1 MPVTVSVVSHMQD
14 DNNALKLFLLG
25 FLTLFLELILI
36 RYLAGNIWNLG
47 YFPNLVLLAV
57 FVGMGTGFVFHHRF
71 SPKVSAWLFQGAVIL
86 LVALVAFLYWK
97 RPAIPGFGR
106 GFGEVGGEIFY
117 TATPVKQEEIS
128 WLAFAAWFFSIVF
141 VFAFISQRTA
151 KLFSLFPPL
160 KAYTLDISGSCSG
173 ILTFMAMSWFQAPA
187 WIWFLALIPLF
198 ISVQNNW
205 IRRLAVLPLLGTAAW
220 IAWHQDSKLLS
231 DPDFAGIMEVHW
243 SPYQKV
249 EYTSDTKTPHQIFV
263 NGVYHQNMNES
274 EKISRAFYS
283 SPYKEREMQ
292 KLPAY
297 KDILIIG
304 AGSGNDV
311 AAALMHGANHVDAVE
326 IDPVIADL
334 GKKHHPARPYDDS
347 RVRLIIDDARS
358 FMTNTRNRY
367 DLIVFAL
374 TDSLVK
380 VSPMAQL
387 RLENYI
393 YTTDSIRRAYSL
405 LTESGDL
412 LFYNQYRKPWLIEK
426 LQIMIHDATGKYA
439 RAILQRDAFAVLLV
453 GKHSESKVNLTLSPI
468 DPATDDWP
476 FPYLKVRGIPDLYI
490 GAITALA
497 FLSILLMILVQHSAR
512 SLENHGRLP
521 LKLAFFFMGT
531 AFLLLETKSVIQ
543 FSLLFGTTW
552 INNSL
557 VFLGILV
564 LVLIA
569 NWTATLFQNTRRVLW
584 TSYALLLAFCI
595 AALVFP
601 LSGLLSIEQPW
612 LRFLLASLFTF
623 SPIYF
628 ANLIFS
634 VTFRNQPVAEH
645 LFGWNLIGATAGG
658 ALEYTS
664 MAFGYNMLAAIVAVC
679 YTVVFSLLLF
689 TARRR
694 KLVEVG

>member
-1 MPVTVSVVSHMQD
+1 MTAA
-14 DNNALKLFLLG
+14 NNNSLKLFLLG

-57 FVGMGTGFVFHHRF
+57 FVGMGSGFVFHHRL
-71 SPKVSAWLFQGAVIL
+71 SPKSSDRIFLIAILL

-97 RPAIPGFGR
+97 RPAVPGFGR
-106 GFGEVGGEIFY
+106 GLGEVGGEIFY
-117 TATPVKQEEIS
+117 TATPVKQEQIS
-128 WLAFAAWFFSIVF
+128 WLSFALWFFSIVLI
-141 VFAFISQRTA
+141 FAFISQRTA

-160 KAYTLDISGSCSG
+160 KAYTLDISGSCTG
-173 ILTFMAMSWFQAPA
+173 ILTFMLMSWLHAPA

-198 ISVQNNW
+198 ATVQNNLKNK
-205 IRRLAVLPLLGTAAW
+205 LAVLPLLAITAWVAW
-220 IAWHQDSKLLS
+220 NQDSKLLS
-231 DPDFAGIMEVHW
+231 DPNFAGTMEVHW

-249 EYTSDTKTPHQIFV
+249 EYTLDTKTPHQIFV
-263 NGVYHQNMNES
+263 NGVYHQNMNNAE
-274 EKISRAFYS
+274 EIRRAFYS
-283 SPYKEREMQ
+283 SPYGER
-292 KLPAY
+292 KKLNLPAY
-297 KDILIIG
+297 KNVLIIG
-304 AGSGNDV
+304 SGSGNDV
-311 AAALMHGANHVDAVE
+311 AAALMNSAEHVDAVE
-326 IDPVIADL
+326 IDPVIAKL
-334 GKKHHPARPYDDS
+334 GKKHHPEKPYDDP
-347 RVRLIIDDARS
+347 RVTLTINDARA
-358 FMTNTRNRY
+358 FMTNTQNRY

-405 LTESGDL
+405 LTDNGDL

-426 LQIMIHDATGKYA
+426 IQTMIHDATGKYA
-439 RAILQRDAFAVLLV
+439 RTIFERYSFAVLLV
-453 GKHSESKVNLTLSPI
+453 GKHVEANVSLAMDPI
-468 DPATDDWP
+468 EPATDDWP
-476 FPYLKVRGIPDLYI
+476 FPYLKVRGIPDIYI
-490 GAITALA
+490 GAITTLA
-497 FLSILLMILVQHSAR
+497 ILSILLMILVQR
-512 SLENHGRLP
+512 SSRSVSSSENLP

-569 NWTATLFQNTRRVLW
+569 NWTATLFENSRRVLW
-584 TSYALLLAFCI
+584 VAYALLLVFCA
-595 AALVFP
+595 AALIFP
-601 LSGLLSIEQPW
+601 LSGLLKIQQPW
-612 LRFLLASLFTF
+612 LRFIFASLFTF

-664 MAFGYNMLAAIVAVC
+664 MAFGYNMLTAVVAVC
-679 YTVVFSLLLF
+679 YTIVFLLLLF
-689 TARRR
+689 QSK
-694 KLVEVG
+694 KLLPT

>member
-1 MPVTVSVVSHMQD
+1 MTAV
-14 DNNALKLFLLG
+14 NNNSLKLFLLG

-36 RYLAGNIWNLG
+36 RYLSGNIWNLG

-57 FVGMGTGFVFHHRF
+57 FVGMGSGFVFHHRL
-71 SPKVSAWLFQGAVIL
+71 SPKSSDRIFQIAIFL

-97 RPAIPGFGR
+97 RPAVPGFGR
-106 GFGEVGGEIFY
+106 ALGEVGGEIFY
-117 TATPVKQEEIS
+117 TATPVKQQEIS
-128 WLAFAAWFFSIVF
+128 WLIFALWFFFIVLI
-141 VFAFISQRTA
+141 FAFISQRTA

-160 KAYTLDISGSCSG
+160 KAYTLDISGSCTG
-173 ILTFMAMSWFQAPA
+173 ILTFMLMSWLHTPA

-198 ISVQNNW
+198 VAVQNNLKSK
-205 IRRLAVLPLLGTAAW
+205 LAVLPLLGLIAWVAW
-220 IAWHQDSKLLS
+220 IQDSKLLS
-231 DPDFAGIMEVHW
+231 DPNFAGTMEVHW

-249 EYTSDTKTPHQIFV
+249 EYTFDTKTPHQIFV
-263 NGVYHQNMNES
+263 NGVYHQNMNNAE
-274 EKISRAFYS
+274 EIRRAFYS
-283 SPYKEREMQ
+283 SPYGERKKQ
-292 KLPAY
+292 NLPAY
-297 KDILIIG
+297 KNVLIIG
-304 AGSGNDV
+304 SGSGNDV
-311 AAALMHGANHVDAVE
+311 AAALMNGVEHVDAVE
-326 IDPVIADL
+326 IDPLIAML
-334 GKKHHPARPYDDS
+334 GKKHHPAKPYDDS

-358 FMTNTRNRY
+358 FMTNTQNRY

-380 VSPMAQL
+380 VSPMSQL

-405 LTESGDL
+405 LSDNGDL
-412 LFYNQYRKPWLIEK
+412 LFYNQYRKQWLIEK

-439 RAILQRDAFAVLLV
+439 KTIIQRYAFAVLLV
-453 GKHSESKVNLTLSPI
+453 GKHVEANFSLTTDQI
-468 DPATDDWP
+468 DSATDDWP
-476 FPYLKVRGIPDLYI
+476 FPYLKVKGIPDIYI
-490 GAITALA
+490 GAISTLA
-497 FLSILLMILVQHSAR
+497 ILSIILLILVQRTSRAV
-512 SLENHGRLP
+512 SSSENLP

-569 NWTATLFQNTRRVLW
+569 NWTATLFENSGRVLW
-584 TSYALLLAFCI
+584 IAYALLLVFCAAAFI
-595 AALVFP
+595 FP
-601 LSGLLSIEQPW
+601 LSGLLKIQQPW
-612 LRFLLASLFTF
+612 LRFIFASIFTF

-664 MAFGYNMLAAIVAVC
+664 MAFGYNMLAAVVAIC
-679 YTVVFSLLLF
+679 YTIVFLLL
-689 TARRR
+689 
-694 KLVEVG
+694 LVQSKKPLPT